1 MRPTLAFEDIKMRKE
16 PDLIAMMIVLG
27 MIVIIM
33 TVVYWVVF
41 VL

>member
-1 MRPTLAFEDIKMRKE
+1 MKKE
-16 PDLIAMMIVLG
+16 PDFIAKLIALG

>member
-1 MRPTLAFEDIKMRKE
+1 MRKE
-16 PDLIAMMIVLG
+16 PDLIAMLIVLG

>member
-1 MRPTLAFEDIKMRKE
+1 MRKE
-16 PDLIAMMIVLG
+16 PDLVAMLIVLG

-41 VL
+41 IL

>member
-1 MRPTLAFEDIKMRKE
+1 MRKE
-16 PDLIAMMIVLG
+16 PDLIAMLIMLG

>member
-1 MRPTLAFEDIKMRKE
+1 MRKE
-16 PDLIAMMIVLG
+16 PDLIAMLIVLG
-27 MIVIIM
+27 IIVIIM

>member
-1 MRPTLAFEDIKMRKE
+1 MRKE
-16 PDLIAMMIVLG
+16 PDFIAMLIALG

>member
-1 MRPTLAFEDIKMRKE
+1 MKKE
-16 PDLIAMMIVLG
+16 PDLIAMLIVLG

>member
-1 MRPTLAFEDIKMRKE
+1 MRKE
-16 PDLIAMMIVLG
+16 SDLIAMLIVLG

>member
-1 MRPTLAFEDIKMRKE
+1 MRKE
-16 PDLIAMMIVLG
+16 PDLIAMLIALG

-33 TVVYWVVF
+33 TVVYGVVF

>member
-1 MRPTLAFEDIKMRKE
+1 MRKE
-16 PDLIAMMIVLG
+16 PDLIAMLIALG

>member
-1 MRPTLAFEDIKMRKE
+1 MRKE
-16 PDLIAMMIVLG
+16 PDFIAMLIALG

-33 TVVYWVVF
+33 TAVYWVVF

>member
-1 MRPTLAFEDIKMRKE
+1 MRQE
-16 PDLIAMMIVLG
+16 PDFIAMLIALG

>member
-1 MRPTLAFEDIKMRKE
+1 MRKE
-16 PDLIAMMIVLG
+16 PDLVAMLIVLG
-27 MIVIIM
+27 MIVVIM

>member
-1 MRPTLAFEDIKMRKE
+1 MRKE
-16 PDLIAMMIVLG
+16 PDFIAMLIALG

-33 TVVYWVVF
+33 TVVYWVAF

>member
-1 MRPTLAFEDIKMRKE
+1 MRKE
-16 PDLIAMMIVLG
+16 PNFIAMLIALG

>member
-1 MRPTLAFEDIKMRKE
+1 MRKE
-16 PDLIAMMIVLG
+16 PDFIAMLIALG

-41 VL
+41 WL

>member
-1 MRPTLAFEDIKMRKE
+1 MRKE
-16 PDLIAMMIVLG
+16 PDFIAILIALG

-41 VL
+41 WL

>member
-1 MRPTLAFEDIKMRKE
+1 MRKE
-16 PDLIAMMIVLG
+16 PDFIAILIALG

>member
-1 MRPTLAFEDIKMRKE
+1 MRKE
-16 PDLIAMMIVLG
+16 PDLIAMLIVLG

-41 VL
+41 IL

>member
-1 MRPTLAFEDIKMRKE
+1 MRKKT
-16 PDLIAMMIVLG
+16 DFLAMLIVLG